1 VTLHQFTIF
10 AAIAKHGS
18 LTRASQELHITQ
30 SSVSQQMRLLQEE
43 YRARLYNRVARGVE
57 LTNAGRN
64 FLTAILPILE
74 QVSRLTTSSGKAVTP
89 DADLLVVG
97 ATYSASTIL
106 LPSLLSRFKKSHPG
120 IQIDF
125 RSNNGAEIERLLLK
139 EKIEIAVTTRL
150 PSSRRIMAEPF
161 RRERLVL
168 VVSRS
173 HPLAR
178 AREIALHDI
187 ECTPL
192 LVRSSGGRDGAT
204 VKRLKS
210 LLEEKGI
217 KVTIGM
223 RFESPSAIKEAIQ
236 RKMGIGVLYE
246 EVVRYNLE
254 RHQFKEIK
262 IRGLKLEV
270 QSCILYL
277 KEKPLS
283 KAADEFLKLLRSSAG
298 KRQASR
304 KASP

>member
-1 VTLHQFTIF
+1 MTLHQFTIF

-18 LTRASQELHITQ
+18 LTRASQQLHLTE
-30 SSVSQQMRLLQEE
+30 SCVSQQMRLLQEE

-57 LTNAGRN
+57 LTDAGRN
-64 FLTAILPILE
+64 FLTVILPILE

-89 DADLLVVG
+89 EADLLVVG

-106 LPSLLSRFKKSHPG
+106 LPSLLSRFKKSHPR

-139 EKIEIAVTTRL
+139 EKIEIAITTRL
-150 PSSRRIMAEPF
+150 PSSRRLMVEPF

-178 AREIALHDI
+178 TREIALHDI

-204 VKRLKS
+204 VKQLKS

-223 RFESPSAIKEAIQ
+223 RFESPSAMKEAIQ
-236 RKMGIGVLYE
+236 RKMGIGLLYE
-246 EVVRYNLE
+246 EVARYNLE
-254 RHQFKEIK
+254 RRQFKEIK

-270 QSCILYL
+270 QSCIVYL

-298 KRQASR
+298 KRQAPR

>member
-1 VTLHQFTIF
+1 MTLHQFTIF

-18 LTRASQELHITQ
+18 LTRASQQLHLTE
-30 SSVSQQMRLLQEE
+30 SCVSQQMRLLQEE

-64 FLTAILPILE
+64 FLTVILPILE
-74 QVSRLTTSSGKAVTP
+74 QVNRLTTSCGKAVTL

-106 LPSLLSRFKKSHPG
+106 LPSLLSRFKKSHPE

-139 EKIEIAVTTRL
+139 EKIEIAITTRL

-178 AREIALHDI
+178 AREIALHDL
-187 ECTPL
+187 ESTPL

-204 VKRLKS
+204 VKRLKA

-223 RFESPSAIKEAIQ
+223 RFESPSAMKEAIQ
-236 RKMGIGVLYE
+236 RKMGIGLLYE
-246 EVVRYNLE
+246 EVARYDLQ

-262 IRGLKLEV
+262 LRGLKLEV
-270 QSCILYL
+270 QSCIVYL
-277 KEKPLS
+277 KEKLLS
-283 KAADEFLKLLRSSAG
+283 KPAEEFLKLLRSSAG

-304 KASP
+304 KASA

>member
-1 VTLHQFTIF
+1 MTLHQFTIF

>member
-1 VTLHQFTIF
+1 MTLHQFTIF

-18 LTRASQELHITQ
+18 LTRASQQLHITE
-30 SSVSQQMRLLQEE
+30 SCVSQQMRLLQEE
-43 YRARLYNRVARGVE
+43 YRARLYNRVARGVD
-57 LTNAGRN
+57 LTDAGRN

-89 DADLLVVG
+89 EADLLVVG

-106 LPSLLSRFKKSHPG
+106 LPSLLSRFKKSHPQ

-139 EKIEIAVTTRL
+139 EKIEIAITTRL
-150 PSSRRIMAEPF
+150 PSSRRLMVEPF

-178 AREIALHDI
+178 TREIALHDI

-204 VKRLKS
+204 VKQLKS

-223 RFESPSAIKEAIQ
+223 RFESPSAMKEAIQ
-236 RKMGIGVLYE
+236 RKMGIGLLYE
-246 EVVRYNLE
+246 EVARYNLE
-254 RHQFKEIK
+254 RRQFKEIK

-270 QSCILYL
+270 QSCIVYL

-298 KRQASR
+298 KRQAS
-304 KASP
+304 P

>member
-1 VTLHQFTIF
+1 MTLHQFTIF

-18 LTRASQELHITQ
+18 LTRASQQLHLTE
-30 SSVSQQMRLLQEE
+30 SCVSQQMRLLQEE

-64 FLTAILPILE
+64 FLTAIMPILE

-97 ATYSASTIL
+97 ATYSTSTIL

-217 KVTIGM
+217 KVNIGM
-223 RFESPSAIKEAIQ
+223 RFESPSAMKEAIQ
-236 RKMGIGVLYE
+236 RKMGIGLLYE
-246 EVVRYNLE
+246 EVARYNLE

-270 QSCILYL
+270 DSCIVYL

>member
-1 VTLHQFTIF
+1 
-10 AAIAKHGS
+10 
-18 LTRASQELHITQ
+18 
-30 SSVSQQMRLLQEE
+30 MRLLQEE
-43 YRARLYNRVARGVE
+43 YRARLYNRVARGVD
-57 LTNAGRN
+57 LTDAGRN

-89 DADLLVVG
+89 EADLLVVG

-106 LPSLLSRFKKSHPG
+106 LPSLLSRFKKSHPR

-139 EKIEIAVTTRL
+139 EKIEIAITTRL
-150 PSSRRIMAEPF
+150 PSSRRIMVEPF

-178 AREIALHDI
+178 IREITLHDI

-204 VKRLKS
+204 VKQLKS

-223 RFESPSAIKEAIQ
+223 RFESPTAMKEAIQ
-236 RKMGIGVLYE
+236 RKMGIGLLYE
-246 EVVRYNLE
+246 EVARYNLE
-254 RHQFKEIK
+254 RRQFKEIK

-270 QSCILYL
+270 QSCIVYL

-298 KRQASR
+298 KRQAS
-304 KASP
+304 P